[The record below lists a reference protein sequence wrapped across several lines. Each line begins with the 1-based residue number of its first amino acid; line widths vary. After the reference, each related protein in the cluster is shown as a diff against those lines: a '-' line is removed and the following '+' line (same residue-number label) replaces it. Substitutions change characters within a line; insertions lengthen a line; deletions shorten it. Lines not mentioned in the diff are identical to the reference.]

1 MKQILLTLVL
11 LSVSSLA
18 QAQVLYLSPRIG
30 AGTDADPYR
39 AHQAGSYKDCTP
51 LGTYFV
57 CEGPSVP
64 NETGVVGLPL
74 AKATRLSDGQKTA
87 LGTVTG
93 RAAKDTVE
101 DVVWDLADLSGRK
114 YPIDKAGFQHI
125 KIRNRELAV
134 RSAPIA
140 SYIPD
145 ILHAL
150 KDAFSASVAWAA
162 GTLSET
168 FTCADDSDGTYVCD
182 FTWTR
187 SGGIVAGIVSNTLRT
202 VNSSA
207 TQILTNTTVLD
218 SADMLHRVEIV
229 QIDRVGATNR
239 AGGPAIRYLNSTN
252 YLFCTLRDAATDQ
265 VVFGEVVA
273 NVLTELSTVSATA
286 ANGDT
291 VEARCVGDQ
300 CSCRHNNVVV
310 IGPTTEASHQTEDN
324 IGIRFSGSGTD
335 ASALVVIDNSYA
347 SNTIPAD
354 SLFGPLRRRGS

>member
-1 MKQILLTLVL
+1 MKQILLTIVL

-30 AGTDADPYR
+30 AGTEANPYR
-39 AHQAGSYKDCTP
+39 AHGVYRDCTP
-51 LGTYFV
+51 LGGYFI

-74 AKATRLSDGQKTA
+74 TKATRLSAGQKTA

-114 YPIDKAGFQHI
+114 YLIDKAGFQHI
-125 KIRNRELAV
+125 KIRGRELAV
-134 RSAPIA
+134 RPAPLA
-140 SYIPD
+140 SRIPD
-145 ILHAL
+145 MLHAL
-150 KDAFSASVAWAA
+150 KDAFSTVVAWAA
-162 GTLSET
+162 SPLSET
-168 FTCADDSDGTYVCD
+168 FTCADDSDGTYACD
-182 FTWTR
+182 FTWSRT
-187 SGGIVAGIVSNTLRT
+187 GGSTAEIVSNTLRT

-229 QIDRVGATNR
+229 QIDRASATSR
-239 AGGPAIRYLNSTN
+239 AGGPAIRYLNSSN
-252 YLFCTLRDAATDQ
+252 YLFCTLRDAASDEM
-265 VVFGEVVA
+265 VFGEVVA
-273 NVLTELSTVSATA
+273 NVLTELSTASVTA

-300 CSCRHNNVVV
+300 CSCRHNSVVV

-324 IGIRFSGSGTD
+324 IGIRFTGSGTD